1 MCYRQIWLI
10 VLRKY
15 PGYITFDYNMRGFIR
30 TCTLHDEIQIMWRII
45 QNHFLEATNSVEKQ
59 HDKNLNTKRDEV
71 CILEQSAEHLFFV
84 VSNWIVIQ
92 FSKMPHFHSQHEDR
106 LSVSTFRAVMSI
118 LCLQFKH
125 ISMWSLHIVCT
136 YSLQYVLQ
144 MLLQM
149 TTSDRKSTRLN
160 SSHTVISYAVF
171 CLKKKNKYHNS
182 YSIPLWLQ
190 TYYHRLTTLSHH

>member
-15 PGYITFDYNMRGFIR
+15 PEYIIFDINMRGFIR
-30 TCTLHDEIQIMWRII
+30 TCTLHDEIQIMWRIT
-45 QNHFLEATNSVEKQ
+45 QNHFLEAANLVENP
-59 HDKNLNTKRDEV
+59 HNKNLNTKRDEV

-84 VSNWIVIQ
+84 VLNGIVIQ
-92 FSKMPHFHSQHEDR
+92 FSVMSHFHSQREDR
-106 LSVSTFRAVMSI
+106 SSVSTFRAVMSI

-144 MLLQM
+144 MLLQK
-149 TTSDRKSTRLN
+149 TTSQNEYTKQ
-160 SSHTVISYAVF
+160 V
-171 CLKKKNKYHNS
+171 
-182 YSIPLWLQ
+182 
-190 TYYHRLTTLSHH
+190 